1 MATQDRKDVVIVG
14 YGAAGGPASVEL
26 ARAGYS
32 VVALEKG
39 PHLTTKR
46 DFAQSQLDTLRWVVR
61 DGMIP
66 GFDAM
71 PLSFRESEDEEAVP
85 ASYLMSTLVGG
96 ASVHWSG
103 QSWRFFE
110 DDFRVRSTVEALYGQ
125 ERLRYLEEDGAAIE
139 DWPLSYDE
147 VEPYYERVET
157 HVGIG
162 GWPGNIQGRIR
173 PVNPEEGNPFEA
185 PRQNDYPFR
194 PLRDNAT
201 NLTFR
206 YGALELGLHPFHVPT
221 AILTRPYLSPYGVSR
236 PPCTYC
242 TFCTGHGC
250 WNASKSDTLV
260 SLLPAAQAT
269 GNFELRPNCQVVRI
283 NREGG
288 RAVSVD
294 YVDTQTG
301 EAHTQPGDIFIMAAY
316 SFQNVRLLLHSG
328 INENGQVGRYFMTR
342 SAPSVHATFDDRFL
356 NGYNGPAVQR
366 QGLDNYNGE
375 VAFEEKLNLPED
387 EFFIRGA
394 FMGSPSQR
402 NPLETYDVV
411 PPGVPTW
418 GREYKAYLTNNLN
431 RYIGLQLLTEPL
443 PYESGYIDLDPTH
456 RDLYGVPGAR
466 VTRRI
471 GENERRMGRFIHQ
484 KGVDILRAAGA
495 SRIWGDAEVQAIP
508 TMTHDTG
515 GCRMGD
521 DPSRSVTNRY
531 CQMWE
536 LPNVLVGGGAVFP
549 TMAGKNP
556 TQTIWMLSYWL
567 ADAVIQGR
575 VDLGDA
581 QNMG

>member
-1 MATQDRKDVVIVG
+1 VAIQEKKDVVIVG

-46 DFAQSQLDTLRWVVR
+46 DFAQNQLDTLRWVVR

-66 GFDAM
+66 GFDKL
-71 PLSFRESEDEEAVP
+71 PFTFREDENEEAEP
-85 ASYLMSTLVGG
+85 SDYLMASLVGG

-110 DDFRVRSTVEALYGQ
+110 DDFRVRSTVEELYGQ

-139 DWPLSYDE
+139 DWPISYDE

-162 GWPGNIQGRIR
+162 GWPGNIQGQIR
-173 PVNPEEGNPFEA
+173 PVNPQEGNPFEA

-201 NLTFR
+201 NLTYR

-250 WNASKSDTLV
+250 WNGSKSDTLV
-260 SLLPAAQAT
+260 SLLPAAEAT
-269 GNFELRPNCQVVRI
+269 GNFELRPNCQVIRV
-283 NREGG
+283 NRDNG

-294 YVDTQTG
+294 YVDTRTG
-301 EAHTQPGDIFIMAAY
+301 EEHSQPGDIFILSAY
-316 SFQNVRLLLHSG
+316 SYQNVRLLLHSG
-328 INENGQVGRYFMTR
+328 VNGNGQVGRYFMTR
-342 SAPSVHATFDDRFL
+342 SSPSVHATFDDRYL

-375 VAFEEKLNLPED
+375 VAFEEKLGLPED
-387 EFFIRGA
+387 EFFVRGA

-402 NPLETYDVV
+402 NPLESYDIV

-418 GREYKAYLTNNLN
+418 GAAYKTYLKTYLN
-431 RYIGLQLLTEPL
+431 RFISLQLLTEPL
-443 PYESGYIDLDPTH
+443 PYQSGYIDLDPTY
-456 RDLYGVPGAR
+456 RDAYGVPGAR

-484 KGVDILRAAGA
+484 KGVEILRAAGA
-495 SRIWGDAEVQAIP
+495 SRIWGDPEVQAIP
-508 TMTHDTG
+508 SMTHDTG
-515 GCRMGD
+515 GCRMGE
-521 DPSRSVTNRY
+521 DPERSVTNRY

-536 LPNVLVGGGAVFP
+536 LPNVFIGGGAVFP

-567 ADAVIQGR
+567 ADAIIQGR
-575 VDLGDA
+575 ADLGDA
-581 QNMG
+581 QEMS

>member
-1 MATQDRKDVVIVG
+1 MAQQPRKDVVIVG

-32 VVALEKG
+32 VVALERG

-46 DFAQSQLDTLRWVVR
+46 DFAVAQLDTLRWVIR

-66 GFDAM
+66 DFDAI
-71 PLSFRESEDEEAVP
+71 PLTFRTREDDEAQP

-110 DDFRVRSTVEALYGQ
+110 DDFRVRSTIEDLYGP

-139 DWPLSYDE
+139 DWPLRYDE
-147 VEPYYERVET
+147 LEPYYEKVET

-185 PRQNDYPFR
+185 PRQSDYPFR

-260 SLLPAAQAT
+260 SLLPAAEAT
-269 GNFELRPNCQVVRI
+269 GNFELRPNCQVVRV
-283 NREGG
+283 NHQNG
-288 RAVSVD
+288 RVVSVS
-294 YVDTQTG
+294 YVDTLTG
-301 EAHTQPGDIFIMAAY
+301 EEHEQPGDIFILAAY
-316 SFQNVRLLLHSG
+316 TFQNVRLLLHSELDG
-328 INENGQVGRYFMTR
+328 DGQVGRYFMTR
-342 SAPSVHATFDDRFL
+342 SSPSAHAVFDDRYL

-366 QGLDNYNGE
+366 QGLDDYNGE
-375 VAFEEKLNLPED
+375 VFFEEKLELSND

-394 FMGSPSQR
+394 FIGSPSQR
-402 NPLETYDVV
+402 NPLETYDVL
-411 PPGVPTW
+411 PPGVPRW
-418 GREYKAYLTNNLN
+418 GADYKDYLREYLN

-443 PYESGYIDLDPTH
+443 PYEDSYIDLDPSYH
-456 RDLYGVPGAR
+456 DRYGVPGAR
-466 VTRRI
+466 VTRQVKR
-471 GENERRMGRFIHQ
+471 NEQRMGRFIHQ
-484 KGVDILRAAGA
+484 KAVEILRAAGA
-495 SRIWGDAEVQAIP
+495 SRIWGDGEVQAIP

-531 CQMWE
+531 CQMWTA
-536 LPNVLVGGGAVFP
+536 PNLFIGGGAVFP

-556 TQTIWMLSYWL
+556 TQTIWALSYWL
-567 ADAVIQGR
+567 ADAIVQGR
-575 VDLGDA
+575 VDLDDA
-581 QNMG
+581 EAMA